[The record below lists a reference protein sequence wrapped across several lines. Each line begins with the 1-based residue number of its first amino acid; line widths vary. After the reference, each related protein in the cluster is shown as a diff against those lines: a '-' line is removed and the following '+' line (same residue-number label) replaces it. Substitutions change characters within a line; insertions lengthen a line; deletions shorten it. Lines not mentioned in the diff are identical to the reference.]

1 MSFKS
6 LLLAL
11 LVGICVSLPIMAQT
25 TESQQKD
32 STMTVIGQPKTVKYY
47 AEIVYTD
54 IAAPVQKSVKIDFGV
69 NSVTGKRYPVFK
81 DDAGKNVRF
90 STVVDALNFMS
101 ARGWVLEL
109 EYEDMYID
117 EGSSFGTVKHFI
129 ISKTMMVQNS
139 KEL

>member
-1 MSFKS
+1 M
-6 LLLAL
+6 

-129 ISKTMMVQNS
+129 ISKTMTVQNS

>member
-129 ISKTMMVQNS
+129 ISKTMTVQNS